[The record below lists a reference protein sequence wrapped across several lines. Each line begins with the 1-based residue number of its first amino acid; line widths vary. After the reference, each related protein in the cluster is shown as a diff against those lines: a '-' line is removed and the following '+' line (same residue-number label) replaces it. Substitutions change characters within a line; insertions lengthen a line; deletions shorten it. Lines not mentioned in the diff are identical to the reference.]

1 MDEDSNT
8 RWLIA
13 VSVAVFWVFAIYA
26 TYYWAHKPF
35 SGANLA
41 ILLDIV
47 VWLGLLLVAT
57 ALGRLGRRWFD
68 YGTLLEEVVFSA
80 ALGLGTLSL
89 LTFGLGLVGLFYR
102 WLFWL
107 LFLVLAMILYP
118 QIRAIAGQLQGRLIL
133 PAGTRLNRTLAIY
146 LGFILTLAF
155 LQCLTPPMA
164 WDSQVYHLT
173 SPKLYLQAHRLP
185 VDIDLPYLG
194 FPSLLEMLFTAG
206 MLLKGDIVARLL
218 HYTYGLLSLLALF
231 AFARR
236 YFNRKVAW
244 LSMAI
249 FYSVPSLVLI
259 STWAYVDLGLIFYEF
274 TAFCALMR
282 WLEARDKWP
291 GLPNPGRA
299 KAEERD
305 RRWLALAAIL
315 CGLAMGIKYTGVI
328 LPLILALIIALQVR
342 RERRKGLLSWQET
355 IKGLLFFGL
364 LAIVVASPWYL
375 KNLFS
380 TGNPFYPFF
389 FGGTYW
395 DEFRAWWYSRA
406 GTGLAF
412 TAPWRLLVAPLEITV
427 LGTQGKESYDATIG
441 PILLTVLPLL
451 ALVWRRIAPEERRV
465 IGYALLVCV
474 IQYLFWLYG
483 VAQSALLVQTRLLF
497 PIFAL
502 LALLA
507 GYTVDKLAL
516 LTRRAFSLQWFV
528 TTVLLLALGLNALSS
543 ALYFIGD
550 SPLPYLAGFE
560 SKENYLTRHLGLYYT
575 TVTYVNENLPPSAKI
590 LFLWE
595 PRSYYCQRDCRPDA
609 LLDKFKHLTYKYHDA
624 EGIAEYL
631 HREGVTHLLL
641 HQAGL
646 GYILEARF
654 DPITPDDVAAL
665 TALQED
671 YLRLI
676 HDEGGAYLLYE
687 LK

>member
-1 MDEDSNT
+1 MNENSNA

-13 VSVAVFWVFAIYA
+13 VSGAVVWVFAIYA
-26 TYYWAHKPF
+26 AYYWAHKPF
-35 SGANLA
+35 SGANLV
-41 ILLDIV
+41 IILDIV

-57 ALGRLGRRWFD
+57 ALGRLSRRWLD
-68 YGTLLEEVVFSA
+68 YSVPLEEIVFSA
-80 ALGLGTLSL
+80 ALGLGALSL
-89 LTFGLGLVGLFYR
+89 LTFGLGLVGLLHR

-107 LFLVLAMILYP
+107 LLLVLAVILYP
-118 QIRAIAGQLQGRLIL
+118 QIRAVANPLREGPLL
-133 PAGTRLNRTLAIY
+133 PTGTRLNRSLAIY
-146 LGFILTLAF
+146 LGFILALTF
-155 LQCLTPPMA
+155 FQCLTPPIA

-173 SPKLYLQAHRLP
+173 GPKLYLQAHRLP
-185 VDIDLPYLG
+185 VDIDIPYLG
-194 FPSLLEMLFTAG
+194 FPPLLEMLFMAG
-206 MLLKGDIVARLL
+206 LLLKGDIVARLI
-218 HYTYGLLSLLALF
+218 HYAYGFLTLLAMF
-231 AFARR
+231 AFAQR

-249 FYSVPSLVLI
+249 LYSVPSLVLI

-274 TAFCALMR
+274 TAFYALMR
-282 WLEARDKWP
+282 WLEAKDK
-291 GLPNPGRA
+291 
-299 KAEERD
+299 
-305 RRWLALAAIL
+305 RWLALTAIL
-315 CGLAMGIKYTGVI
+315 CGLAMGVKYTSVI
-328 LPLILALIIALQVR
+328 LPITLALIIVLKVRQEGLKETAQAL
-342 RERRKGLLSWQET
+342 LL
-355 IKGLLFFGL
+355 LGL

-375 KNLFS
+375 ENFFS
-380 TGNPFYPFF
+380 AGNPFYPFF
-389 FGGTYW
+389 FGGIYW
-395 DEFRAWWYSRA
+395 DEFRAWWYSRT

-412 TAPWRLLVAPLEITV
+412 TTPWRLLVAPWEITV
-427 LGTQGKESYDATIG
+427 LGIQGTESYDATIG
-441 PILLTVLPLL
+441 PILLTVVPLL
-451 ALVWRRIAPEERRV
+451 ALVWRKIAPEERRV
-465 IGYALLVCV
+465 IGYALLVCL

-507 GYTVDKLAL
+507 GYTVDKLTL

-528 TTVLLLALGLNALSS
+528 TAVLLLTLGLNAVSS
-543 ALYFIGD
+543 ALHFISD
-550 SPLPYLAGFE
+550 SPLRYLTGFE

-575 TVTYVNENLPPSAKI
+575 TVVHINENLPPSAKI

-595 PRSYYCQRDCRPDA
+595 PRSYYCQRNCWPDA

-641 HQAGL
+641 YQTGL
-646 GYILEARF
+646 EYILEARF
-654 DPITPDDVAAL
+654 DPITPDDVATL
-665 TALQED
+665 TALQGN

>member
-1 MDEDSNT
+1 MNESSNT

-13 VSVAVFWVFAIYA
+13 VSVAVVWAFAIYA

-35 SGANLA
+35 SGANLV
-41 ILLDIV
+41 IILDIV

-57 ALGRLGRRWFD
+57 ALGRLSRRWFD
-68 YGTLLEEVVFSA
+68 YSAPLEEIVFSA
-80 ALGLGTLSL
+80 ALGLGVLSL
-89 LTFGLGLVGLFYR
+89 LTFGLGLVGLFHR

-107 LFLVLAMILYP
+107 LFLGLAIVLYP
-118 QIRAIAGQLQGRLIL
+118 QIKAVISQLREGPIL
-133 PAGTRLNRTLAIY
+133 PTGTRLNRTLALY
-146 LGFILTLAF
+146 LGLMLALTF
-155 LQCLTPPMA
+155 FQCLTPPIA

-173 SPKLYLQAHRLP
+173 GPKLYLQAHRLP

-194 FPSLLEMLFTAG
+194 FPPLLEMLFTAG
-206 MLLKGDIVARLL
+206 MLLKGDIVARLI
-218 HYTYGLLSLLALF
+218 HYAYGFLTLLALF
-231 AFARR
+231 AFAGR

-244 LSMAI
+244 LSVAI

-274 TAFCALMR
+274 SAFYALMR
-282 WLEARDKWP
+282 WLEARDK
-291 GLPNPGRA
+291 
-299 KAEERD
+299 
-305 RRWLALAAIL
+305 RWLALTAIL
-315 CGLAMGIKYTGVI
+315 CGLAMGVKYTSVI
-328 LPLILALIIALQVR
+328 LPITLALIIGLKVRQEGLQEMGKAL
-342 RERRKGLLSWQET
+342 LL
-355 IKGLLFFGL
+355 FGL

-375 KNLFS
+375 KNFFS

-441 PILLTVLPLL
+441 PILLTVVPLL
-451 ALVWRRIAPEERRV
+451 ALVWRKIVPEERR
-465 IGYALLVCV
+465 ILGCALLVCL

-502 LALLA
+502 LTLLA

-516 LTRRAFSLQWFV
+516 LTRQAFSLQWFV
-528 TTVLLLALGLNALSS
+528 TTVLLFALALNAVSS
-543 ALYFIGD
+543 ALHFISD
-550 SPLPYLAGFE
+550 SPLPYLTGFE
-560 SKENYLTRHLGLYYT
+560 SKESYLTRHLGLYYT
-575 TVTYVNENLPPSAKI
+575 TVVHINENLPPSAKI

-595 PRSYYCQRDCRPDA
+595 PRSYYCQRDCWPDA

-631 HREGVTHLLL
+631 HREGVTHMLLC
-641 HQAGL
+641 QTGL
-646 GYILEARF
+646 EHILKAQF
-654 DPITPDDVAAL
+654 DPITPDDVATL

>member
-1 MDEDSNT
+1 MDENSNA

-13 VSVAVFWVFAIYA
+13 VSVAVAWVFAIYA

-35 SGANLA
+35 SGANLV
-41 ILLDIV
+41 IMLDIG

-57 ALGRLGRRWFD
+57 ALGWLSRRWFD
-68 YGTLLEEVVFSA
+68 YNTPLEEIVFSA
-80 ALGLGTLSL
+80 ALGLGALSL

-107 LFLVLAMILYP
+107 LFLVLAVILYP
-118 QIRAIAGQLQGRLIL
+118 QIRAIASQLREGPIL
-133 PAGTRLNRTLAIY
+133 PTGTRLNRILAIY

-155 LQCLTPPMA
+155 FQSLTPPIA

-173 SPKLYLQAHRLP
+173 GPKLYLQAHRLP
-185 VDIDLPYLG
+185 VDIDIPYLG
-194 FPSLLEMLFTAG
+194 FPPLLEMLFTAG
-206 MLLKGDIVARLL
+206 LLLKGDIVAKLI
-218 HYTYGLLSLLALF
+218 HYAYGLLTLLALF
-231 AFARR
+231 AFAKR
-236 YFNRKVAW
+236 YFNHKVAW

-274 TAFCALMR
+274 TAFYALMR
-282 WLEARDKWP
+282 WLEARDK
-291 GLPNPGRA
+291 
-299 KAEERD
+299 
-305 RRWLALAAIL
+305 RWLTLTAIL
-315 CGLAMGIKYTGVI
+315 CGLAMGVKYISVI
-328 LPLILALIIALQVR
+328 LPITLALIIALRV
-342 RERRKGLLSWQET
+342 WQE
-355 IKGLLFFGL
+355 GLRETVKALCFFGL
-364 LAIVVASPWYL
+364 LAIMVASPWYL
-375 KNLFS
+375 KNFFS
-380 TGNPFYPFF
+380 TGDPFYPFF

-427 LGTQGKESYDATIG
+427 LGTQGKENYDATIG
-441 PILLTVLPLL
+441 PILLTVIPLL
-451 ALVWRRIAPEERRV
+451 ALVWKKIASEERRV
-465 IGYALLVCV
+465 VGYALLVCL

-528 TTVLLLALGLNALSS
+528 TTVLLLTLGLNAVSS
-543 ALYFIGD
+543 ALHFISD
-550 SPLPYLAGFE
+550 SPLPYLTGFE
-560 SKENYLTRHLGLYYT
+560 SRESYLTRHLGLYYT
-575 TVTYVNENLPPSAKI
+575 TVVHINENLPPSAKI

-595 PRSYYCQRDCRPDA
+595 PRSYYCQRDCWPDA

-624 EGIAEYL
+624 EGITEYL

-641 HQAGL
+641 YQTGL
-646 GYILEARF
+646 KHILKARF
-654 DPITPDDVAAL
+654 DPITPDDVAI
-665 TALQED
+665 
-671 YLRLI
+671 LRELESE
-676 HDEGGAYLLYE
+676 HLEVVYDEGGAYTLYAV
-687 LK
+687 K

>member
-1 MDEDSNT
+1 MSENSNA

-13 VSVAVFWVFAIYA
+13 VSVAVVWVFAIYA

-35 SGANLA
+35 SGANLV
-41 ILLDIV
+41 IMLDIV

-57 ALGRLGRRWFD
+57 ALGRLSRRWFD
-68 YGTLLEEVVFSA
+68 YSAHLEEIVFSA
-80 ALGLGTLSL
+80 ALGLGALSL

-107 LFLVLAMILYP
+107 LLLVLAVILYP
-118 QIRAIAGQLQGRLIL
+118 QIRAIANRLREGPIL
-133 PAGTRLNRTLAIY
+133 PTGTRLNRTLAIY
-146 LGFILTLAF
+146 LGFILTLSL
-155 LQCLTPPMA
+155 LQCLTPPIA
-164 WDSQVYHLT
+164 WDSQVYHLMG
-173 SPKLYLQAHRLP
+173 PKLYLQAHRLP

-194 FPSLLEMLFTAG
+194 FPLLLEMLFTAG
-206 MLLKGDIVARLL
+206 LFLKGDIVARLI
-218 HYTYGLLSLLALF
+218 HYAYGFLTLLALF

-274 TAFCALMR
+274 TAFYALMR
-282 WLEARDKWP
+282 WLEARDK
-291 GLPNPGRA
+291 
-299 KAEERD
+299 
-305 RRWLALAAIL
+305 RWLALTAIL
-315 CGLAMGIKYTGVI
+315 CGLAMGVKYTSII
-328 LPLILALIIALQVR
+328 LPITLALIIALKVR
-342 RERRKGLLSWQET
+342 QEGLKET
-355 IKGLLFFGL
+355 VQALLLFGL

-375 KNLFS
+375 KNLFF

-441 PILLTVLPLL
+441 PILLTVVPLL
-451 ALVWRRIAPEERRV
+451 ALVWRKIASEERRV
-465 IGYALLVCV
+465 IGYALLVCL

-516 LTRRAFSLQWFV
+516 LTRQVFSLQWFV
-528 TTVLLLALGLNALSS
+528 TTVLLLALGLNAVSS
-543 ALYFIGD
+543 VLHFISD
-550 SPLPYLAGFE
+550 SPLPYLTGFE
-560 SKENYLTRHLGLYYT
+560 SKESYLTRHLGLYYS
-575 TVTYVNENLPPSAKI
+575 TVVHINENLPPSAKI

-595 PRSYYCQRDCRPDA
+595 PRSYYCQRDCWPDA

-641 HQAGL
+641 YQTGL
-646 GYILEARF
+646 EYILEAQF
-654 DPITPDDVAAL
+654 DPITPGDVATL
-665 TALQED
+665 TVLQED
-671 YLRLI
+671 HLRLI

-687 LK
+687 LR

>member
-1 MDEDSNT
+1 MNENSNA
-8 RWLIA
+8 RWLIG
-13 VSVAVFWVFAIYA
+13 VSVAVVWVFAIYA
-26 TYYWAHKPF
+26 AYYWAHKPF
-35 SGANLA
+35 SKANLA
-41 ILLDIV
+41 IVLDIV

-57 ALGRLGRRWFD
+57 ALGRLSRRWFD
-68 YGTLLEEVVFSA
+68 YSDPLEEIVFST
-80 ALGLGTLSL
+80 ALGLGALSL
-89 LTFGLGLVGLFYR
+89 LTLGLGLVGLFHR

-107 LFLVLAMILYP
+107 LLLVLSVILYP
-118 QIRAIAGQLQGRLIL
+118 QIRAIANLLQEGPIL
-133 PAGTRLNRTLAIY
+133 PTGTRLNRTLAIY
-146 LGFILTLAF
+146 LVFILILAF
-155 LQCLTPPMA
+155 FQCLTPPTA

-173 SPKLYLQAHRLP
+173 GPKLYLQAHRLP
-185 VDIDLPYLG
+185 VDIDIPYLG
-194 FPSLLEMLFTAG
+194 FPPLLEMLFTAG
-206 MLLKGDIVARLL
+206 LLLKGDIVARLI
-218 HYTYGLLSLLALF
+218 HYAYGFLTLLALF
-231 AFARR
+231 AFAGR

-274 TAFCALMR
+274 TAFSALIR
-282 WLEARDKWP
+282 WLEARDK
-291 GLPNPGRA
+291 
-299 KAEERD
+299 
-305 RRWLALAAIL
+305 RWLALTTIL
-315 CGLAMGIKYTGVI
+315 CGLAMGVKYTSFI
-328 LPLILALIIALQVR
+328 LPITLALIIALKVR
-342 RERRKGLLSWQET
+342 PEGLKEMAQA
-355 IKGLLFFGL
+355 LLLFGL

-375 KNLFS
+375 KNFFS

-412 TAPWRLLVAPLEITV
+412 TAPWRLLVAPWEMTV
-427 LGTQGKESYDATIG
+427 LGIQGTESYDATIG
-441 PILLTVLPLL
+441 PILLTVIPLL
-451 ALVWRRIAPEERRV
+451 ALVWRKIAPEERRV
-465 IGYALLVCV
+465 IGYAILVCL

-507 GYTVDKLAL
+507 GYIVDKLAL
-516 LTRRAFSLQWFV
+516 LTKQAFSLQWFV
-528 TTVLLLALGLNALSS
+528 TTVLLLALGLNAVSS
-543 ALYFIGD
+543 ALHFISD

-560 SKENYLTRHLGLYYT
+560 SKESYLTRHLGLYYT
-575 TVTYVNENLPPSAKI
+575 TVVHINENLPPSAKI

-595 PRSYYCQRDCRPDA
+595 PRSYYCQRDCWSDA

-641 HQAGL
+641 YQTGL
-646 GYILEARF
+646 EHILEAGF

-665 TALQED
+665 TALQKD
-671 YLRLI
+671 HLRLI
-676 HDEGGAYLLYE
+676 HDEGGAYLLYK

>member
-1 MDEDSNT
+1 MNQNSNA

-13 VSVAVFWVFAIYA
+13 VSVAVLWVFAIYA
-26 TYYWAHKPF
+26 FYYWVHKPF

-41 ILLDIV
+41 IMLDIV

-57 ALGRLGRRWFD
+57 ALGRLSRRWFD
-68 YGTLLEEVVFSA
+68 YSNPLEEVVFSA
-80 ALGLGTLSL
+80 ALGLGALSL
-89 LTFGLGLVGLFYR
+89 LTFGLGLVGLFHR

-107 LFLVLAMILYP
+107 LLVVLAVILYP
-118 QIRAIAGQLQGRLIL
+118 QIRAIASQLREGSIL
-133 PAGTRLNRTLAIY
+133 PTGTRLNRTLAIY
-146 LGFILTLAF
+146 LGFILILTF
-155 LQCLTPPMA
+155 FRCLTPPTA

-173 SPKLYLQAHRLP
+173 APKLYLQAHRLP
-185 VDIDLPYLG
+185 VDIDIPYLG
-194 FPSLLEMLFTAG
+194 FPPLVEMLFTAG
-206 MLLKGDIVARLL
+206 LLLKGDIVARLI
-218 HYTYGLLSLLALF
+218 HYAYGFLTLLALF

-236 YFNRKVAW
+236 YINHKVAW

-274 TAFCALMR
+274 IAFYALMR
-282 WLEARDKWP
+282 WLEARDK
-291 GLPNPGRA
+291 
-299 KAEERD
+299 
-305 RRWLALAAIL
+305 RWLSLMAIL
-315 CGLAMGIKYTGVI
+315 CGLAMGVKYTSVI
-328 LPLILALIIALQVR
+328 LPITFALIIALRARQ
-342 RERRKGLLSWQET
+342 EGLKET
-355 IKGLLFFGL
+355 AKALLFFGL
-364 LAIVVASPWYL
+364 LTIMVASPWYL
-375 KNLFS
+375 KNFFS

-412 TAPWRLLVAPLEITV
+412 TAPWRLLIAPWEMTV
-427 LGTQGKESYDATIG
+427 LGIQGTERYDATIG
-441 PILLTVLPLL
+441 PILLTVIPLL
-451 ALVWRRIAPEERRV
+451 ALVWRKITPEERRV
-465 IGYALLVCV
+465 IGYALLVCL

-507 GYTVDKLAL
+507 GYTVERLAL

-528 TTVLLLALGLNALSS
+528 TAVLLLALGLNALSS
-543 ALYFIGD
+543 ALQFISD
-550 SPLPYLAGFE
+550 SPLRHMTGFE
-560 SKENYLTRHLGLYYT
+560 SKESYLTRHLGLYYT
-575 TVTYVNENLPPSAKI
+575 TVVYINENLPPSAKI

-595 PRSYYCQRDCRPDA
+595 PRSYYCQRDCWPDA

-641 HQAGL
+641 YQTGL
-646 GYILEARF
+646 EYILEAQF
-654 DPITPDDVAAL
+654 DPITPEDVATLA
-665 TALQED
+665 ALQED

-676 HDEGGAYLLYE
+676 HDEGGDYLLYE

>member
-1 MDEDSNT
+1 MNENSNV

-13 VSVAVFWVFAIYA
+13 VSVAVVWVFAIYA

-47 VWLGLLLVAT
+47 VWLGLLLVAM
-57 ALGRLGRRWFD
+57 ALGRLSRRWFD
-68 YGTLLEEVVFSA
+68 YSPPLEEIVFGA
-80 ALGLGTLSL
+80 ALGLGALSL

-102 WLFWL
+102 WFFWL
-107 LFLVLAMILYP
+107 MFLVLVVILYP
-118 QIRAIAGQLQGRLIL
+118 QIRAIVNQLRAGPIL
-133 PAGTRLNRTLAIY
+133 PTGTRLNRTLAVY
-146 LGFILTLAF
+146 LGFILTLTF
-155 LQCLTPPMA
+155 FRCLTPPIA

-173 SPKLYLQAHRLP
+173 GPKLYLQVHRLP
-185 VDIDLPYLG
+185 VDIDIPYLG
-194 FPSLLEMLFTAG
+194 FPPLLEILFTAG
-206 MLLKGDIVARLL
+206 LLLKGDIVARLV
-218 HYTYGLLSLLALF
+218 HYAYGFLTLLALF
-231 AFARR
+231 AFADR

-274 TAFCALMR
+274 TSFYALMR
-282 WLEARDKWP
+282 WLEVRDK
-291 GLPNPGRA
+291 
-299 KAEERD
+299 
-305 RRWLALAAIL
+305 RWLALTAIL
-315 CGLAMGIKYTGVI
+315 CGLAMGVKYTSVI
-328 LPLILALIIALQVR
+328 LPITLALIIALRVR
-342 RERRKGLLSWQET
+342 QEGP
-355 IKGLLFFGL
+355 KEAAQALLLFGA

-375 KNLFS
+375 KNFFS
-380 TGNPFYPFF
+380 AGNPFYPFF

-412 TAPWRLLVAPLEITV
+412 TAPWRLLIAPWEMTV
-427 LGTQGKESYDATIG
+427 LGIQGAESYDATTG
-441 PILLTVLPLL
+441 PVLLTVIPLL
-451 ALVWRRIAPEERRV
+451 ALVWRKIAAEERRV
-465 IGYALLVCV
+465 IGYALLVCL

-528 TTVLLLALGLNALSS
+528 TTALLLALGLNAVSS
-543 ALYFIGD
+543 ALHFISD
-550 SPLPYLAGFE
+550 SPLPYLTGFE
-560 SKENYLTRHLGLYYT
+560 SKESYLARHLGLHYT
-575 TVTYVNENLPPSAKI
+575 TMVHINENLPPSAKI

-595 PRSYYCQRDCRPDA
+595 PRSYYCQRDCWPDA

-641 HQAGL
+641 YQSGL
-646 GYILEARF
+646 EYILEAQF
-654 DPITPDDVAAL
+654 DPITPDDVAIL

-687 LK
+687 LR

>member
-1 MDEDSNT
+1 M
-8 RWLIA
+8 A
-13 VSVAVFWVFAIYA
+13 VSVAVVWVFAIYTA
-26 TYYWAHKPF
+26 YYWAHKPF

-41 ILLDIV
+41 ILLDIA

-57 ALGRLGRRWFD
+57 ALGRLSSRWID
-68 YGTLLEEVVFSA
+68 YGTPVEEMVFSA
-80 ALGLGTLSL
+80 ALGLGALSL
-89 LTFGLGLVGLFYR
+89 LTFGLGLVGLFHR

-107 LFLVLAMILYP
+107 LFLLLVVILYP
-118 QIRAIAGQLQGRLIL
+118 QMRAIASQLRGGPIL
-133 PAGTRLNRTLAIY
+133 PTGARLNRTLAIY

-155 LQCLTPPMA
+155 FQCLTPPVA

-173 SPKLYLQAHRLP
+173 GPKLYLQAHRLP
-185 VDIDLPYLG
+185 VDIDIPYLG
-194 FPSLLEMLFTAG
+194 FPPLLEILFTAG
-206 MLLKGDIVARLL
+206 MLLKGDIVARLI
-218 HYTYGLLSLLALF
+218 HYAYGFLTLLALF
-231 AFARR
+231 AFAER

-274 TAFCALMR
+274 MAFYALMR
-282 WLEARDKWP
+282 WLEAKDKWL

-299 KAEERD
+299 KTGERD
-305 RRWLALAAIL
+305 KPFGSAQGRRWLALTAIL
-315 CGLAMGIKYTGVI
+315 CGLAMGVKYTSVI
-328 LPLILALIIALQVR
+328 LPITLAVIIALKVR
-342 RERRKGLLSWQET
+342 RGSRKETTEALL
-355 IKGLLFFGL
+355 LFGL
-364 LAIVVASPWYL
+364 LAIVVALPWYL
-375 KNLFS
+375 KNFFS

-395 DEFRAWWYSRA
+395 DELRAWWYSRA

-412 TAPWRLLVAPLEITV
+412 TAPWRLLVAPWEITV
-427 LGTQGKESYDATIG
+427 LGTQGTESFDATIG
-441 PILLTVLPLL
+441 PILLTTIPLL
-451 ALVWRRIAPEERRV
+451 ALVWRKIVPEERRV
-465 IGYALLVCV
+465 IGYALWVCL
-474 IQYLFWLYG
+474 IQYLLWLYG

-528 TTVLLLALGLNALSS
+528 TTVLLLALGLNAVSS
-543 ALYFIGD
+543 ALHFISD
-550 SPLPYLAGFE
+550 SPLPYLTGFE
-560 SKENYLTRHLGLYYT
+560 SKESYLTRHLGLYYT
-575 TVTYVNENLPPSAKI
+575 SVFHINENLPPSAKV

-595 PRSYYCQRDCRPDA
+595 PRSYYCQRDCWPDA
-609 LLDKFKHLTYKYHDA
+609 ILDKFKHLTYKYHDA

-641 HQAGL
+641 YQAGL
-646 GYILEARF
+646 EYILEAQF
-654 DPITPDDVAAL
+654 DPITPDDVATLA
-665 TALQED
+665 ALQGS

>member
-1 MDEDSNT
+1 MNENSNA

-13 VSVAVFWVFAIYA
+13 VSVAVLWVFVIYA
-26 TYYWAHKPF
+26 AYYWAHKPF
-35 SGANLA
+35 SGGNLV
-41 ILLDIV
+41 IVLDIV
-47 VWLGLLLVAT
+47 IWLGLLLVAT
-57 ALGRLGRRWFD
+57 ALGRLSRRWFD
-68 YGTLLEEVVFSA
+68 YSTPLEEIAFSA
-80 ALGLGTLSL
+80 ALGLGALSL
-89 LTFGLGLVGLFYR
+89 LTFGLGLVGLFHR

-107 LFLVLAMILYP
+107 LFLVLAVILFP
-118 QIRAIAGQLQGRLIL
+118 QIRAIVNQLREGPIL
-133 PAGTRLNRTLAIY
+133 PTGTRLNRTLAIY

-155 LQCLTPPMA
+155 FQCLTPPIA

-173 SPKLYLQAHRLP
+173 GPKLYLQAHRLP
-185 VDIDLPYLG
+185 VDIDIPYLG

-206 MLLKGDIVARLL
+206 LLLKGDIVAKLI
-218 HYTYGLLSLLALF
+218 HYAYGFLTLLALF
-231 AFARR
+231 AFAGR

-259 STWAYVDLGLIFYEF
+259 STWAYVDLGLIFYEL
-274 TAFCALMR
+274 TAFYALMR
-282 WLEARDKWP
+282 WLEAKDK
-291 GLPNPGRA
+291 
-299 KAEERD
+299 
-305 RRWLALAAIL
+305 RWLALTAIL
-315 CGLAMGIKYTGVI
+315 CGLAMGVKYTSVI
-328 LPLILALIIALQVR
+328 LPITLALVIALKVRPEGLKEMAQV
-342 RERRKGLLSWQET
+342 LL
-355 IKGLLFFGL
+355 LFGL

-375 KNLFS
+375 KNFFS

-412 TAPWRLLVAPLEITV
+412 TAPWRLLVAPWEITV
-427 LGTQGKESYDATIG
+427 LGIQGTESYDATIG
-441 PILLTVLPLL
+441 PILLTIVPLL
-451 ALVWRRIAPEERRV
+451 ALVWRKIASEERRI
-465 IGYALLVCV
+465 IGYALLVCL

-528 TTVLLLALGLNALSS
+528 TTVLLLALGLNAVSS
-543 ALYFIGD
+543 ALHFIGD
-550 SPLPYLAGFE
+550 SPLPYLTGFE
-560 SKENYLTRHLGLYYT
+560 SKEGYLTHHLGLYYT
-575 TVTYVNENLPPSAKI
+575 TVIHINENLPPSAKI

-595 PRSYYCQRDCRPDA
+595 PRSYYCQRDCWPDA
-609 LLDKFKHLTYKYHDA
+609 LLDKFKHLTHKYHDA

-631 HREGVTHLLL
+631 RREQVTHLLL
-641 HQAGL
+641 YQTGL
-646 GYILEARF
+646 EYILEAQF
-654 DPITPDDVAAL
+654 DPITPDDVAIL
-665 TALQED
+665 TNLQED
-671 YLRLI
+671 YLHLI
-676 HDEGGAYLLYE
+676 HNEGGAYLLYE

>member
-1 MDEDSNT
+1 MSENSNAK
-8 RWLIA
+8 WLIA
-13 VSVAVFWVFAIYA
+13 VSVAVVWVFAIYA

-35 SGANLA
+35 SGANLV
-41 ILLDIV
+41 IMLDIV

-57 ALGRLGRRWFD
+57 ALGRLSRRWFD
-68 YGTLLEEVVFSA
+68 YSAHLEEIVFSA
-80 ALGLGTLSL
+80 ALGLGALSL
-89 LTFGLGLVGLFYR
+89 LTFGLGLVGLFHR

-107 LFLVLAMILYP
+107 LLLVLAVILYP
-118 QIRAIAGQLQGRLIL
+118 QIRAIANRLREGPIL
-133 PAGTRLNRTLAIY
+133 PTGTRLNRTLAIY
-146 LGFILTLAF
+146 LGFILTLSL
-155 LQCLTPPMA
+155 LQCLTPPIA
-164 WDSQVYHLT
+164 WDSQVYHLMG
-173 SPKLYLQAHRLP
+173 SKLYLQAHRLP

-194 FPSLLEMLFTAG
+194 FPLLLEMLFTAG
-206 MLLKGDIVARLL
+206 LFLKGDIVARLI
-218 HYTYGLLSLLALF
+218 HYAYGFLTLLALF

-274 TAFCALMR
+274 TAFYALMR
-282 WLEARDKWP
+282 WLEARDK
-291 GLPNPGRA
+291 
-299 KAEERD
+299 
-305 RRWLALAAIL
+305 RWLILTAIL
-315 CGLAMGIKYTGVI
+315 CGLAMGVKYTSII
-328 LPLILALIIALQVR
+328 LPITLALIIALKVR
-342 RERRKGLLSWQET
+342 QEGLKET
-355 IKGLLFFGL
+355 VQALLLFGL

-375 KNLFS
+375 KNLFF

-441 PILLTVLPLL
+441 PILLTVVPLL
-451 ALVWRRIAPEERRV
+451 ALVWRKIASEERRV
-465 IGYALLVCV
+465 IGYAVLVCL

-516 LTRRAFSLQWFV
+516 LTRQVFSLQWFV
-528 TTVLLLALGLNALSS
+528 TTVLLLALGLNAVSS
-543 ALYFIGD
+543 ALHFISD
-550 SPLPYLAGFE
+550 SPLPYLTGSE
-560 SKENYLTRHLGLYYT
+560 SKESYLTRHLGLYYS
-575 TVTYVNENLPPSAKI
+575 TVVHINENLPPSAKI

-595 PRSYYCQRDCRPDA
+595 PRSYYCQRDCWPDA

-641 HQAGL
+641 YQTGL
-646 GYILEARF
+646 EYILEAQF
-654 DPITPDDVAAL
+654 DPITPGDVATL
-665 TALQED
+665 TVLQED
-671 YLRLI
+671 HLRLI
-676 HDEGGAYLLYE
+676 HDEGGTYLLYE
-687 LK
+687 LR

>member
-1 MDEDSNT
+1 MSENSNA

-13 VSVAVFWVFAIYA
+13 VSVAVVWVFAIYA

-35 SGANLA
+35 SGASLV
-41 ILLDIV
+41 IMLEIV

-57 ALGRLGRRWFD
+57 ALGRLSRRWFD
-68 YGTLLEEVVFSA
+68 YSAHLEEIVFSA
-80 ALGLGTLSL
+80 ALGLGALSL
-89 LTFGLGLVGLFYR
+89 LTFGLGLVGLFHR

-107 LFLVLAMILYP
+107 LLLVLAVILYP
-118 QIRAIAGQLQGRLIL
+118 QIRAIANRLREGPIL
-133 PAGTRLNRTLAIY
+133 PTGTRLNRTLAIY
-146 LGFILTLAF
+146 LGFILTLSL
-155 LQCLTPPMA
+155 LQCLTPPIA
-164 WDSQVYHLT
+164 WDSQVYHLMA
-173 SPKLYLQAHRLP
+173 PKLYLQAHRLP

-194 FPSLLEMLFTAG
+194 FPLLLEMLFTAG
-206 MLLKGDIVARLL
+206 LFLKGDIVARLI
-218 HYTYGLLSLLALF
+218 HYAYGFLTLLALF

-274 TAFCALMR
+274 TAFYALMR
-282 WLEARDKWP
+282 WLEARDK
-291 GLPNPGRA
+291 
-299 KAEERD
+299 
-305 RRWLALAAIL
+305 RWLALTAIL
-315 CGLAMGIKYTGVI
+315 CGLAMGVKYTSII
-328 LPLILALIIALQVR
+328 LPITLALIIALKVR
-342 RERRKGLLSWQET
+342 QEGLKET
-355 IKGLLFFGL
+355 AQALLLFGL

-375 KNLFS
+375 KNLFF

-441 PILLTVLPLL
+441 PILLTVVPLL
-451 ALVWRRIAPEERRV
+451 ALVWRKIASEERRV
-465 IGYALLVCV
+465 IGYALLVCL

-516 LTRRAFSLQWFV
+516 LTRQVFSLQWFV
-528 TTVLLLALGLNALSS
+528 TTVLLLALGLNAVSS
-543 ALYFIGD
+543 ALHFISD
-550 SPLPYLAGFE
+550 SPLPYLTGFE
-560 SKENYLTRHLGLYYT
+560 SKESYLTRHLGLYYT
-575 TVTYVNENLPPSAKI
+575 TVVHINENLPPSAKI

-595 PRSYYCQRDCRPDA
+595 PRSYYCQRDCWPDA

-641 HQAGL
+641 YQTGL
-646 GYILEARF
+646 EYILEAQF
-654 DPITPDDVAAL
+654 DPITPGDVATL
-665 TALQED
+665 TVLQED
-671 YLRLI
+671 HLRLI

-687 LK
+687 LR

>member
-1 MDEDSNT
+1 MNENSNA

-13 VSVAVFWVFAIYA
+13 VSIAVVWVFAIYA
-26 TYYWAHKPF
+26 IYYWAHKPF
-35 SGANLA
+35 TGANLV
-41 ILLDIV
+41 IMLDIV

-57 ALGRLGRRWFD
+57 ALGRLSRRWFD
-68 YGTLLEEVVFSA
+68 YSNPLEEIVFSA
-80 ALGLGTLSL
+80 ALGLGALSL
-89 LTFGLGLVGLFYR
+89 LTFGLGLIGLFHR

-107 LFLVLAMILYP
+107 LLLVLAVILYP
-118 QIRAIAGQLQGRLIL
+118 QIRAIANQLRAGPIL
-133 PAGTRLNRTLAIY
+133 STGTCLNRTLAVY
-146 LGFILTLAF
+146 VGFILTLTF
-155 LQCLTPPMA
+155 FRCLTPPTG

-173 SPKLYLQAHRLP
+173 GPKLYLQVHRLP
-185 VDIDLPYLG
+185 VDIDIPYLG
-194 FPSLLEMLFTAG
+194 FPPLLEMLFTAG
-206 MLLKGDIVARLL
+206 LLLKGDIVARLV
-218 HYTYGLLSLLALF
+218 HYAYGCLTLLALF

-236 YFNRKVAW
+236 YFNHKVAW

-249 FYSVPSLVLI
+249 LYSVPSLVLI

-274 TAFCALMR
+274 TAFYALMR
-282 WLEARDKWP
+282 WLEARDKWS
-291 GLPNPGRA
+291 GFGNPGRA
-299 KAEERD
+299 RAEERD
-305 RRWLALAAIL
+305 KKWLALAAIL
-315 CGLAMGIKYTGVI
+315 CGLAMGVKYTSVI
-328 LPLILALIIALQVR
+328 LPITLALIIALRVR
-342 RERRKGLLSWQET
+342 QEGP
-355 IKGLLFFGL
+355 KEMARVLLLFGA
-364 LAIVVASPWYL
+364 LAIVVALPWYL
-375 KNLFS
+375 KNFIS

-412 TAPWRLLVAPLEITV
+412 TAPWRLLIAPWEMTV
-427 LGTQGKESYDATIG
+427 LGIQGTERYDATIG
-441 PILLTVLPLL
+441 PILLTVIPLL
-451 ALVWRRIAPEERRV
+451 ALVWRKITPEERRV
-465 IGYALLVCV
+465 IGCALLVCL

-507 GYTVDKLAL
+507 GYTVERLAL

-543 ALYFIGD
+543 ALHFISD
-550 SPLPYLAGFE
+550 SPLRYVTGFE
-560 SKENYLTRHLGLYYT
+560 SKESYLTRHLGLYYT
-575 TVTYVNENLPPSAKI
+575 TVVYINENLPPSAKI

-595 PRSYYCQRDCRPDA
+595 PRSYYCQRDCWPDA

-624 EGIAEYL
+624 EGIAL
-631 HREGVTHLLL
+631 SLQREGVTHLLL
-641 HQAGL
+641 HQTGL
-646 GYILEARF
+646 EYILEVQF
-654 DPITPDDVAAL
+654 DPITPDDVATL

-676 HDEGGAYLLYE
+676 HDEDGAYLLYE

>member
-1 MDEDSNT
+1 MNENSNA
-8 RWLIA
+8 RWLMA
-13 VSVAVFWVFAIYA
+13 VSVAVVWVFAIYA

-35 SGANLA
+35 SGANLV
-41 ILLDIV
+41 IMLDIV

-57 ALGRLGRRWFD
+57 ALGQLSRRWFD
-68 YGTLLEEVVFSA
+68 YSAPLEEIVFSA
-80 ALGLGTLSL
+80 ALGLGALSL
-89 LTFGLGLVGLFYR
+89 LTFGLGLVGLLHR

-107 LFLVLAMILYP
+107 LLVVLAVILYP
-118 QIRAIAGQLQGRLIL
+118 QIRAIANRLREGPIL
-133 PAGTRLNRTLAIY
+133 LIGTRLDRTLAIY
-146 LGFILTLAF
+146 LGFILTLSF
-155 LQCLTPPMA
+155 LQCLTPPIA

-173 SPKLYLQAHRLP
+173 GPKLYLQVHRIP

-194 FPSLLEMLFTAG
+194 FPPLLEVLFTAG
-206 MLLKGDIVARLL
+206 LLLKGDIVARLI
-218 HYTYGLLSLLALF
+218 HYAYGFLTLLALF
-231 AFARR
+231 VFARR

-274 TAFCALMR
+274 TAFYALMR

-291 GLPNPGRA
+291 GFGNPGRA

-305 RRWLALAAIL
+305 KRWLALTAIL
-315 CGLAMGIKYTGVI
+315 CGLAMGVKYTSVI
-328 LPLILALIIALQVR
+328 LPITLALIIALRVR
-342 RERRKGLLSWQET
+342 QEGLKET
-355 IKGLLFFGL
+355 AQALLLFGL

-375 KNLFS
+375 KNLFF

-389 FGGTYW
+389 LGGTYW
-395 DEFRAWWYSRA
+395 DEFRAWWYSRT

-412 TAPWRLLVAPLEITV
+412 TAPWRLLVVPLEITV

-441 PILLTVLPLL
+441 PILLTVVPLL
-451 ALVWRRIAPEERRV
+451 ALVWRKIASEERRV
-465 IGYALLVCV
+465 IGYALLVCL

-516 LTRRAFSLQWFV
+516 LTRQVFSLQWFV
-528 TTVLLLALGLNALSS
+528 TTVLLIALGLNAVSS
-543 ALYFIGD
+543 ALHFISD
-550 SPLPYLAGFE
+550 SPLPYLTGFE
-560 SKENYLTRHLGLYYT
+560 SKESYLTRHLGLYYT
-575 TVTYVNENLPPSAKI
+575 TVVHINENLPPSAKI

-595 PRSYYCQRDCRPDA
+595 PRSYYCQRDCWPDA

-641 HQAGL
+641 YQTGL
-646 GYILEARF
+646 EYILEAQF
-654 DPITPDDVAAL
+654 DPITPDDVATL
-665 TALQED
+665 TALQEN

-676 HDEGGAYLLYE
+676 HDEGGTYLLYE
-687 LK
+687 LR

>member
-1 MDEDSNT
+1 MSENSNA

-13 VSVAVFWVFAIYA
+13 VSVAVVWVFAIYA

-35 SGANLA
+35 SGANLV
-41 ILLDIV
+41 IMLDIV

-57 ALGRLGRRWFD
+57 ALGRLSRRWFD
-68 YGTLLEEVVFSA
+68 YSAHLEEIVFSA
-80 ALGLGTLSL
+80 ALGLGALSL

-107 LFLVLAMILYP
+107 LLLVLAVILYP
-118 QIRAIAGQLQGRLIL
+118 QIRAIANRLREGPIL
-133 PAGTRLNRTLAIY
+133 PTGTRLNRTLAIY
-146 LGFILTLAF
+146 LGFILTLSL
-155 LQCLTPPMA
+155 LQCLTPPIA
-164 WDSQVYHLT
+164 WDSQVYHLMG
-173 SPKLYLQAHRLP
+173 PKLYLQAHRLP

-194 FPSLLEMLFTAG
+194 FPLLLEMLFTAG
-206 MLLKGDIVARLL
+206 LFLKGDIVARLI
-218 HYTYGLLSLLALF
+218 HYAYGFLTLLALF

-274 TAFCALMR
+274 TAFYALMR
-282 WLEARDKWP
+282 WLEARDK
-291 GLPNPGRA
+291 
-299 KAEERD
+299 
-305 RRWLALAAIL
+305 RWLALTAIL
-315 CGLAMGIKYTGVI
+315 CGLAMGVKYTSII
-328 LPLILALIIALQVR
+328 LPITLALIIALKVR
-342 RERRKGLLSWQET
+342 QEGLKET
-355 IKGLLFFGL
+355 VQALLLFGL

-375 KNLFS
+375 KNLFF

-441 PILLTVLPLL
+441 PILLTVVPLL
-451 ALVWRRIAPEERRV
+451 ALVWRKIASEERRV
-465 IGYALLVCV
+465 IGYALLVCL

-516 LTRRAFSLQWFV
+516 LTRQVFSLQWFV
-528 TTVLLLALGLNALSS
+528 TTVLLLALGLNAVSS
-543 ALYFIGD
+543 VLHFISD
-550 SPLPYLAGFE
+550 SPLPYLTGFE
-560 SKENYLTRHLGLYYT
+560 SKESYLTRHLGLSYS
-575 TVTYVNENLPPSAKI
+575 TVVYINENLPPSAKI

-595 PRSYYCQRDCRPDA
+595 PRSYYCQRDCWPDA

-641 HQAGL
+641 YQTGL
-646 GYILEARF
+646 EYILEAQF
-654 DPITPDDVAAL
+654 DPITPGDVATL
-665 TALQED
+665 TVLQED
-671 YLRLI
+671 HLRLI

-687 LK
+687 LR

>member
-1 MDEDSNT
+1 MNENSNA

-13 VSVAVFWVFAIYA
+13 VSVAVVWVFAIYA

-35 SGANLA
+35 SGANLV
-41 ILLDIV
+41 IMLDIV

-57 ALGRLGRRWFD
+57 ALGRLSRRWFD
-68 YGTLLEEVVFSA
+68 YSAHLEEIVFSA
-80 ALGLGTLSL
+80 ALGLGALSL

-107 LFLVLAMILYP
+107 LLLVLAVILYP
-118 QIRAIAGQLQGRLIL
+118 QIRAIANRLREGPIL
-133 PAGTRLNRTLAIY
+133 PTGTRLNRTLAIY
-146 LGFILTLAF
+146 LGFILTLSL
-155 LQCLTPPMA
+155 LQCLTPPIA
-164 WDSQVYHLT
+164 WDSQVYHLMG
-173 SPKLYLQAHRLP
+173 PKLYLQAHRLP

-194 FPSLLEMLFTAG
+194 FPLLLEMLFTAG
-206 MLLKGDIVARLL
+206 LFLKGDIVARLI
-218 HYTYGLLSLLALF
+218 HYAYGFLTLLALF

-274 TAFCALMR
+274 TAFYALMR
-282 WLEARDKWP
+282 WLEARDK
-291 GLPNPGRA
+291 
-299 KAEERD
+299 
-305 RRWLALAAIL
+305 RWLALTAIL
-315 CGLAMGIKYTGVI
+315 CGLAMGVKYTSII
-328 LPLILALIIALQVR
+328 LPITLALIIALKVR
-342 RERRKGLLSWQET
+342 QEGLKET
-355 IKGLLFFGL
+355 VQALLLFGL

-375 KNLFS
+375 KNLFF

-441 PILLTVLPLL
+441 PILLTVVPLL
-451 ALVWRRIAPEERRV
+451 ALVWRKIASEERRV
-465 IGYALLVCV
+465 IGYALLVCL

-516 LTRRAFSLQWFV
+516 LTRQVFSLQWFV
-528 TTVLLLALGLNALSS
+528 TTVLLLALGLNAVSS
-543 ALYFIGD
+543 VLHFISD
-550 SPLPYLAGFE
+550 SPLPYLTGFE
-560 SKENYLTRHLGLYYT
+560 SKESYLTRHLGLYYS
-575 TVTYVNENLPPSAKI
+575 TVVHINENLPPSAKI

-595 PRSYYCQRDCRPDA
+595 PRSYYCQRDCWPDA

-641 HQAGL
+641 YQTGL
-646 GYILEARF
+646 EYILEAQF
-654 DPITPDDVAAL
+654 DPITPGDVATL
-665 TALQED
+665 TVLQED
-671 YLRLI
+671 HLRLI

-687 LK
+687 LR